1 MQIRDLP
8 KEILNCFTVNEKKNV
23 IFVITIVF
31 FLIFNV
37 VVVLE
42 QLKTIM
48 DDLKL
53 VDALIK
59 SNQPDSLKEALASK
73 YLLRIAEKDLEKE

>member
-8 KEILNCFTVNEKKNV
+8 KEILNCFIVNEKNNV

>member
-1 MQIRDLP
+1 M
-8 KEILNCFTVNEKKNV
+8 

>member
-1 MQIRDLP
+1 MQIRDLS
-8 KEILNCFTVNEKKNV
+8 KEILNCFIVNEKNNV
-23 IFVITIVF
+23 I
-31 FLIFNV
+31 LIFNV

>member
-1 MQIRDLP
+1 
-8 KEILNCFTVNEKKNV
+8 
-23 IFVITIVF
+23 
-31 FLIFNV
+31 
-37 VVVLE
+37 
-42 QLKTIM
+42 M

>member
-8 KEILNCFTVNEKKNV
+8 KKILNCFIVNEKNNV

>member
-1 MQIRDLP
+1 MRKIMWFL
-8 KEILNCFTVNEKKNV
+8 LLLLF
-23 IFVITIVF
+23 F
-31 FLIFNV
+31 FLIFN